1 VAALTGSGNPPDPP
15 RPLDLIALAL
25 TGLPLGASL
34 GALTNAVNG
43 RVSPLYFITILGWDA
58 GIDVPTAAIGQG
70 VFEGLLYGAV
80 LSVLFTAAVGW
91 ITRAAC
97 PYGLAVRYQIGIFL
111 GSLACWMVGGACA
124 VGLALLS
131 PEFYRSAFIGVPG
144 EREAML
150 RYAWVGGSI
159 WGVEL
164 GGVASALLAVVL
176 LRARWRL
183 RAGPG
188 AVRS

>member
-1 VAALTGSGNPPDPP
+1 VGG
-15 RPLDLIALAL
+15 
-25 TGLPLGASL
+25 
-34 GALTNAVNG
+34 LTNAVNG
-43 RVSPLYFITILGWDA
+43 RVSPVYFVTILGWEP
-58 GIDVPTAAIGQG
+58 GIDVGAAAIGQG
-70 VFEGLLYGAV
+70 IFEGLLYGAV

-97 PYGLAVRYQIGIFL
+97 PYALAAKYQLGIFL
-111 GSLACWMVGGACA
+111 GALACWVIGGLCA

-131 PEFYRSAFIGVPG
+131 PEFYRSAFIGVPL

-183 RAGPG
+183 RPRDTSNVSEPPA
-188 AVRS
+188 